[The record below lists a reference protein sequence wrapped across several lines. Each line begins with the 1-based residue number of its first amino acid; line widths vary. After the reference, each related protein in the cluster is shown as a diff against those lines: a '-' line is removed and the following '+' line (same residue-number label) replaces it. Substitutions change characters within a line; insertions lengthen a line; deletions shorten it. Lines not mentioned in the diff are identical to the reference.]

1 MKIIIISI
9 LAMIISG
16 CGSGN
21 VENTQVTSS
30 TNVTTLT
37 PGVTVEIVVNNTSSR
52 NSIVNPSI
60 YLESWLSNIASN
72 QNLNYTGLIS
82 PGQNHVFSFYLGDTE
97 SVTTNLRDN
106 YQYILSNQTS
116 AVIQLRAD
124 NLPNPQNP
132 ALTVEVAPDPLSL
145 VLWKDIVINADLWS
159 DTPEIMSAG
168 YGFEG
173 IEGVNQGESYVVAA
187 GGAWELLTMPNP
199 PYDAH
204 TLFHRLIE
212 FAKGNSDLCDLI
224 FNFDLNFTSNGFEE
238 NYDYLMQLCAAG
250 IDAIPVTHDILN
262 REYGRFIAAGFT
274 KIAIG
279 QDTNRKDVELL
290 RERVVDMTMSGVSHI
305 HLLGVGTPEKLLSIP
320 IGSCDASSYIQYAKF
335 GIVNYWDNQLDSN
348 NKSGS
353 SGFSVGS

>member
-1 MKIIIISI
+1 MDFYFVGYNTLLAKIISEREIPI
-9 LAMIISG
+9 AF
-16 CGSGN
+16 N
-21 VENTQVTSS
+21 V
-30 TNVTTLT
+30 
-37 PGVTVEIVVNNTSSR
+37 
-52 NSIVNPSI
+52 
-60 YLESWLSNIASN
+60 
-72 QNLNYTGLIS
+72 LIS
-82 PGQNHVFSFYLGDTE
+82 MMEMNPRIAGQLYQAKE
-97 SVTTNLRDN
+97 SGH
-106 YQYILSNQTS
+106 IKKM
-116 AVIQLRAD
+116 
-124 NLPNPQNP
+124 
-132 ALTVEVAPDPLSL
+132 ALDSGTFGLQ
-145 VLWKDIVINADLWS
+145 K
-159 DTPEIMSAG
+159 
-168 YGFEG
+168 
-173 IEGVNQGESYVVAA
+173 
-187 GGAWELLTMPNP
+187 PNP

-224 FNFDLNFTSNGFEE
+224 FNFDLNFTSIGFEE

-279 QDTNRKDVELL
+279 QDANRKNVELL

-348 NKSGS
+348 NKSQQFTVPIYKDTVQKSPNGGRSIGEHKERLLRILTDWGIDISWNDLLSES
-353 SGFSVGS
+353 SVFFIELINMLYYLEVERACTEMHNQLWKKALSPEEY